1 MNLKGYFSNTH
12 LLSKFFLLFGL
23 ISLSYIIHTLL
34 AIFTVYLSFEDGV
47 SLCFPP
53 YDLSSGV
60 SINVIKIIQF
70 LGSIGL
76 FITPILIYGYL
87 VNFEFNFK
95 KSFSRQ
101 SILIVLV
108 IMVLI
113 TPLVSFLLEWNMAIN
128 VPDWIS
134 EYDKKSDDIVEAFLK
149 MNNYWDLVFNII
161 ILAVIP
167 AIGEELLFRGLLQQS
182 LIKKTGNI
190 HIAIFITALIFSAFH
205 LHFSGLFPRIL
216 LGLVL
221 GYLFYWSK
229 SLWIPIIAHFLNNAM
244 LVVVS
249 YPDFKS
255 FNFIQNDQHL
265 DSSIV
270 NDTSIYLVFFSFIS
284 VMLLMFLFYKNS
296 RIKKDQQIC

>member
-1 MNLKGYFSNTH
+1 
-12 LLSKFFLLFGL
+12 
-23 ISLSYIIHTLL
+23 
-34 AIFTVYLSFEDGV
+34 
-47 SLCFPP
+47 
-53 YDLSSGV
+53 
-60 SINVIKIIQF
+60 
-70 LGSIGL
+70 
-76 FITPILIYGYL
+76 
-87 VNFEFNFK
+87 
-95 KSFSRQ
+95 
-101 SILIVLV
+101 
-108 IMVLI
+108 MVLI

-296 RIKKDQQIC
+296 RIKKD

>member
-1 MNLKGYFSNTH
+1 MTLKGYFSNTH
-12 LLSKFFLLFGL
+12 LLSKFFLLFSL
-23 ISLSYIIHTLL
+23 IIISYIIHTLL

-47 SLCFPP
+47 NLCFPP
-53 YDLSSGV
+53 YDLSSVV
-60 SINVIKIIQF
+60 SVNVAKIIQF
-70 LGSIGL
+70 LGSIGF

-95 KSFSRQ
+95 KSISRQ

-134 EYDKKSDDIVEAFLK
+134 EYDKKSDDIVLAFLK

-161 ILAVIP
+161 ILAIIP

-182 LIKKTGNI
+182 LIKKIGDI

-244 LVVVS
+244 FVVVS

-270 NDTSIYLVFFSFIS
+270 NDTSIYLAFFSFIS

-296 RIKKDQQIC
+296 RIKKD